1 MLKKKSSYWVRFRC
15 RNQICSHEQNLFYKL
30 ISTSFKTA
38 LLFVQ
43 SHIGVWHPSSIDWML
58 CTKSVETKI
67 IAKIILDMTNS
78 LVNFNATEKLL
89 AQSLHRKRLDYL
101 IRCSLE
107 QEWQFI
113 SMNCSMTKKF
123 LFNGKKKSR
132 RLSSTKELLYKIV
145 CECII
150 YLNCSWQNNFIW
162 N

>member
-1 MLKKKSSYWVRFRC
+1 MYLIQYSFIICTIPHWSPAPIFNWLNALYRKCWNKNNCKNYFR
-15 RNQICSHEQNLFYKL
+15 HD
-30 ISTSFKTA
+30 A
-38 LLFVQ
+38 
-43 SHIGVWHPSSIDWML
+43 
-58 CTKSVETKI
+58 
-67 IAKIILDMTNS
+67 
-78 LVNFNATEKLL
+78 LVNFYATEKLL